1 MRGNLIPE
9 AKQEAVE
16 RALRQAFGVDEF
28 EDIRILT
35 EGLSSALVFR
45 IVVRGKPYLLRI
57 IMKTDAMNDP
67 TRQFTCMQIAA
78 SAGIAPR
85 VWYASIEDRIS
96 ITDFVNVKPWPE
108 NRAALIADM
117 IRRVHSLRAFPK
129 LMNYFD
135 TLDGFIQRFQERKI
149 LPEKLTEDIFRLY
162 GEMARVYP
170 RNDPDG
176 VASHNDLKPEN
187 ILFDGE
193 RVWLVDWEAAFL
205 NDRYADLAVPAN
217 FFVGNEAE
225 EDAYLRAYFGEP
237 PGEYRSAR
245 FFLVQ
250 QAAHLYYGTVF
261 LLLVARAGK
270 PIDPSLDAPD
280 FEDFHR
286 RLVSGEVSLAN
297 DEAREQYAKI
307 HLNRGLRDMRTRRF
321 QEALAQVAAHPAG
334 A

>member
-1 MRGNLIPE
+1 MIIPE
-9 AKQEAVE
+9 TKQAAVA

-28 EDIRILT
+28 EDVRILT

-67 TRQFTCMQIAA
+67 TRQFTCMKIAA
-78 SAGIAPR
+78 EAGIAPR
-85 VWYASIEDRIS
+85 VWYASIEDRLS
-96 ITDFVNVKPWPE
+96 ITDFVEAKPWPE
-108 NRAALIADM
+108 NRAPLIADT
-117 IRRVHSLRAFPK
+117 IRKVHSLPAFPK

-135 TLDGFIQRFQERKI
+135 TLDGFIRRFQEREI
-149 LPEKLTEDIFRLY
+149 LPEKMTEDLFRLY
-162 GEMARVYP
+162 GEVARVYP

-217 FFVGNEAE
+217 FFVRDEAE
-225 EDAYLRAYFGEP
+225 ENAYLHAYFGEP
-237 PGEYRSAR
+237 PGDYRRAR
-245 FFLVQ
+245 LFLVQ
-250 QAAHLYYGTVF
+250 QAAHLYYGTAF

-270 PIDPSLDAPD
+270 PIAPNLDAPD
-280 FEDFHR
+280 FADFHR
-286 RLVSGEVSLAN
+286 RLVSGGVSLAN
-297 DEAREQYAKI
+297 EEAREEYAKI
-307 HLNRGLRDMRTRRF
+307 HLNRALRDMQTQRF
-321 QEALAQVAAHPAG
+321 QDAVARVRAYHMSA
-334 A
+334 

>member
-1 MRGNLIPE
+1 MIPE
-9 AKQEAVE
+9 HKREVVG

-57 IMKTDAMNDP
+57 ITKTDAMNDP
-67 TRQFTCMQIAA
+67 TRQFTCMKIAA
-78 SAGIAPR
+78 EAGIAPH
-85 VWYASIEDRIS
+85 VWYVSIEDRVS
-96 ITDFVNVKPWPE
+96 ITDFVNVRPWPE
-108 NRAALIADM
+108 NRAPLIAAT
-117 IRRVHSLRAFPK
+117 IRRVHSLPAFPK

-135 TLDGFIQRFQERKI
+135 TLDGFIRRFQERKI
-149 LPEKLTEDIFRLY
+149 LPEKTTEEIFRLY
-162 GEMARVYP
+162 GEVARVYP

-217 FFVGNEAE
+217 FFVRDEAE
-225 EDAYLRAYFGEP
+225 EDAYLCAYFGEP
-237 PGEYRSAR
+237 PGEYRRAR
-245 FFLVQ
+245 FFLLQ

-261 LLLVARAGK
+261 LMLVAATGK
-270 PIDPSLDAPD
+270 PIAQSLDAPD
-280 FEDFHR
+280 FADFHR
-286 RLVSGEVSLAN
+286 RLLSGEVSLAN
-297 DEAREQYAKI
+297 DEAREQYAKV
-307 HLNRGLRDMRTRRF
+307 HLNRGLRDMQAQRF
-321 QEALAQVAAHPAG
+321 QDAIAQVAAHDAG

>member
-1 MRGNLIPE
+1 MAIPE
-9 AKQEAVE
+9 TKQEAVA
-16 RALRQAFGVDEF
+16 RALRQAFGVGEF

-45 IVVRGKPYLLRI
+45 IVVRGKPYLLRV

-67 TRQFTCMQIAA
+67 TRQFTCMKIAA
-78 SAGIAPR
+78 EAGIAPR

-108 NRAALIADM
+108 NRAPLIAAT
-117 IRRVHSLRAFPK
+117 IRRVHSLAAFPK

-135 TLDGFIQRFQERKI
+135 TLDGFIRRFQERQI

-162 GEMARVYP
+162 GDVARVYP

-176 VASHNDLKPEN
+176 VSSHNDLKPEN

-217 FFVGNEAE
+217 FFVRDEAE
-225 EDAYLRAYFGEP
+225 EEAYLRAYFGEP
-237 PGEYRSAR
+237 PGDYRRAR

-270 PIDPSLDAPD
+270 PIDPDLDAPD
-280 FEDFHR
+280 FADFHR
-286 RLVSGEVSLAN
+286 RLVSGEVSLAG
-297 DEAREQYAKI
+297 DDARVDYAKI
-307 HLNRGLRDMRTRRF
+307 HLNRALRDMQTQRF
-321 QEALAQVAAHPAG
+321 ADAVARVAAQHAS